1 MGESREDLT
10 FTVAIAKAGGLLLPE
25 NFSLSPRVA
34 SPRGVRLCRN
44 IFLGDWAGNNGFAA
58 NLSDFNKTGLNV
70 LVKAA
75 PRARF
80 QLTDFIDFEVPVPK
94 PVLKTEF
101 VLSHG

>member
-1 MGESREDLT
+1 MRLTTGLFHIVAWNQATPRDL
-10 FTVAIAKAGGLLLPE
+10 PD
-25 NFSLSPRVA
+25 
-34 SPRGVRLCRN
+34 RLARN

>member
-1 MGESREDLT
+1 M
-10 FTVAIAKAGGLLLPE
+10 TVASGAYCCFGGHRSHDLPD
-25 NFSLSPRVA
+25 
-34 SPRGVRLCRN
+34 RLARN